1 MTVGSHNFV
10 KFTVI
15 KPNCQK
21 HSGCVFASGKN
32 AMYPLNV
39 SYSVKPWLNNSD
51 YFKFKAVHK
60 LIVSNY

>member
-15 KPNCQK
+15 KLNCQN

-32 AMYPLNV
+32 TMYPLNLDAGTDLF
-39 SYSVKPWLNNSD
+39 YLNFNIGVKT
-51 YFKFKAVHK
+51 
-60 LIVSNY
+60 